1 MVKHYSEA
9 LIDAFLKY
17 DKITDIMQKTRLSR
31 STIQRYKA
39 DPTFQHLLA
48 ERRMEFVKAAVT
60 KMQGFLLEGVEIMQ
74 TIIRDDETSPQTKVN
89 AIQIMFNQCRV
100 WTETTDILERLKAL
114 ENASQTQ

>member
-1 MVKHYSEA
+1 MEKHYSEA

-39 DPTFQHLLA
+39 DPTFQQLLA
-48 ERRMEFVKAAVT
+48 ERRMEFVKVAVA
-60 KMQGFLLEGVEIMQ
+60 KMQGFLLEGVEILQ